1 MDSRNETQQGPE
13 RAPETAAESAPDA
26 PLDPARARLLALA
39 AERGVSL
46 SALSALIGRNAAY
59 LQQFVRKGSP
69 RKLEENDRRTLAEFL
84 GADESELGA
93 PARETVLTVGAW
105 AGAGASTPQA
115 RGPLDWADI
124 PRLPLGASAG
134 PGTIAADSAP
144 VDRLRFSGRW
154 LRQQGLEPAMLSVI
168 EVEGDSMEPNL
179 RDGDEILVDRTPRP
193 LRAGLHVIRLDDV
206 LLVKRLEPGPA
217 GTLRVISDNPAYA
230 RMERPIADV
239 SVLGRV
245 VWKGGRI

>member
-1 MDSRNETQQGPE
+1 MESRIDT
-13 RAPETAAESAPDA
+13 D
-26 PLDPARARLLALA
+26 PLADLARARLVALA
-39 AERGVSL
+39 AQRGVSL
-46 SALSALIGRNAAY
+46 AALSALIGRNGTY

-69 RKLEENDRRTLAEFL
+69 RKLEETDRRILAEFL
-84 GADESELGA
+84 GVDEAELGA
-93 PARETVLTVGAW
+93 PGRETVLSVGSA
-105 AGAGASTPQA
+105 APL

-134 PGTIAADSAP
+134 PGSLATDAPP

-154 LRQQGLEPAMLSVI
+154 LRQQGLEPAMLTVI
-168 EVEGDSMEPNL
+168 EVEGDSMEPTL

-217 GTLRVISDNPAYA
+217 GLLRVISDNPAYA
-230 RMERPIADV
+230 RIERPVGDAAI
-239 SVLGRV
+239 LGRV